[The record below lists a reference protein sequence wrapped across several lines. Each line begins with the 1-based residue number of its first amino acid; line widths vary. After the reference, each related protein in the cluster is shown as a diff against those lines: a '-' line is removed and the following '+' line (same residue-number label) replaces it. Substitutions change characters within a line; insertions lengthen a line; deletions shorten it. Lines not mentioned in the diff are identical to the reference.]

1 MESYNWGVFSV
12 RGGST
17 GGTVASSETPALCE
31 TAVSL
36 ELVRDPTPE
45 KAPTHNFEKV
55 DRPVG
60 RI

>member
-36 ELVRDPTPE
+36 ELARDPTPE